1 MILRYR
7 KTAAS
12 ASEAPCNY
20 RTPPRPAVRHS
31 GCRCARLASPAGEAE
46 GPLTIIVLRAS
57 PPRGCLGRCLESGGE
72 TARRGAHRASGYRL
86 VVALGPWSGEV
97 AESGMTTAER
107 GWGYFRPEGRRGQ
120 EGACAPKEMH
130 SRARHA
136 GSRSTWPL
144 CLCRDRREHK
154 PGCAHFK
161 MPGLSPGV
169 APARKHWVLTLC
181 TLFRC
186 FDKT

>member
-1 MILRYR
+1 MMSRYR

-72 TARRGAHRASGYRL
+72 TVRRGAHRAIGVWIS
-86 VVALGPWSGEV
+86 A
-97 AESGMTTAER
+97 
-107 GWGYFRPEGRRGQ
+107 GRRAWAMVGGGSRKRDGNGNSREGSGDILGQ
-120 EGACAPKEMH
+120 RGGGGRRAPAHRKKCTAVRGMQAPAAPGRGACA
-130 SRARHA
+130 ATVV
-136 GSRSTWPL
+136 ST
-144 CLCRDRREHK
+144 K
-154 PGCAHFK
+154 PGCAHYK
-161 MPGLSPGV
+161 MPGLSRV
-169 APARKHWVLTLC
+169 
-181 TLFRC
+181 
-186 FDKT
+186 